1 MPTPRAALCVDNRR
15 AGPIFN
21 RRPSSTRPAA
31 RSDSTCSPLRAFDW
45 GAAQADNGGIG
56 EPEYRMNAMNEMPS
70 ALVFTDAAAAKVRT
84 LIDEEGNPDLKLR
97 VFVSGGGCSGFQY
110 GFTFDE
116 VVNEDDTAMQKAG
129 VTLLIDPMSYQYLV
143 GAEIDYQEGLE
154 GAQFVIKN
162 PNATTT
168 CGCGSSF
175 ST

>member
-1 MPTPRAALCVDNRR
+1 MSAVAENVTTDMPTP
-15 AGPIFN
+15 IH
-21 RRPSSTRPAA
+21 
-31 RSDSTCSPLRAFDW
+31 
-45 GAAQADNGGIG
+45 
-56 EPEYRMNAMNEMPS
+56 
-70 ALVFTDAAAAKVRT
+70 FTDSAAAKVAD
-84 LIDEEGNPDLKLR
+84 LIAEEGNPDLKLR
-97 VFVSGGGCSGFQY
+97 VFVQGGGCSGFQY

-116 VVNEDDTAMQKAG
+116 VVNDDDTSMEKNG

-175 ST
+175 SV